1 MAKRLTNQENNAATS
16 SQIIGLENTGYASV
30 SDVIVEN
37 QSREAMEKSESI
49 TECVG
54 DVDLGGSDLNMIE
67 RSMNTFK
74 VDAIYSVNRNGTA
87 VDILQQLEG
96 IEKRLSSIEAMIREG
111 KFNKC
116 KNCRNQAS
124 MRRNGRDESSQHT
137 SNIESQL

>member
-1 MAKRLTNQENNAATS
+1 MAKRLTNQENNATTS

-87 VDILQQLEG
+87 VDILQQ
-96 IEKRLSSIEAMIREG
+96 
-111 KFNKC
+111 
-116 KNCRNQAS
+116 
-124 MRRNGRDESSQHT
+124 
-137 SNIESQL
+137 